1 MVKNVKRLYQEGS
14 QLYAIIAVPE
24 GKDWCKGCALN
35 KRQDCGV
42 SCKEFGGKL
51 RRVSEGDFVKCT
63 DGSICVI
70 FCYEGVA
77 SLLRWA

>member
-42 SCKEFGGKL
+42 SCKELGGKL
-51 RRVSEGDFVKCT
+51 RKISEGDFVECS
-63 DGSICVI
+63 DGHIYGI
-70 FCYEGVA
+70 YYREGA
-77 SLLRWA
+77 ANLLRWK

>member
-1 MVKNVKRLYQEGS
+1 MVKNVKRLYTAGG

-42 SCKEFGGKL
+42 SCKELGGKL
-51 RRVSEGDFVKCT
+51 RKVSENDFVECI
-63 DGSICVI
+63 DGHIYGI
-70 FCYEGVA
+70 FYHKGVA
-77 SLLRWA
+77 NLIRWK